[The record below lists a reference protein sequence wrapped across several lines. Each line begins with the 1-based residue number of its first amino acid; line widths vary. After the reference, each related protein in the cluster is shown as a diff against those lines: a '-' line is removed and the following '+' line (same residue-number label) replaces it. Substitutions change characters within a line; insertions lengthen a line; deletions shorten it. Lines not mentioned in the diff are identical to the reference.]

1 VLDDS
6 SISDTSLML
15 YSRMEVGPLQMAGVK
30 GLVSVATLIPAEKL
44 DPFLLIYVQASRTY
58 RHAEIRDQSTDS
70 SFRAWTAWSQ
80 PTRNGTR
87 HASS

>member
-1 VLDDS
+1 
-6 SISDTSLML
+6 
-15 YSRMEVGPLQMAGVK
+15 MEVGPLQMAGVK

-44 DPFLLIYVQASRTY
+44 DPFLLLIHLQPSRTY

-70 SFRAWTAWSQ
+70 SFRVWTAWSR

>member
-1 VLDDS
+1 
-6 SISDTSLML
+6 
-15 YSRMEVGPLQMAGVK
+15 MEVGPLQMAGVK

-44 DPFLLIYVQASRTY
+44 DPFLLLHVQASRTY

-70 SFRAWTAWSQ
+70 SFRWTAWSQ
-80 PTRNGTR
+80 ATRNGTR